1 MVEMGVQAGD
11 AEQVTPDRGG
21 ADLLGRGDPST
32 GEAALLSGEVRTH
45 DQGVQAPS
53 TSHTKSIVA
62 PEKFYPCISFSCAL
76 L

>member
-62 PEKFYPCISFSCAL
+62 PENFFPCISFSCAVL
-76 L
+76 